1 MMTHKTL
8 SGVTEEEFG
17 QFRDYLAVKTGLA
30 LRSEKK
36 EELLELLSR
45 RMAKLAPQMTFEHYF
60 RVLQSEGDLGAELR
74 ALVARLTVGETH
86 FFRNR
91 PQFDALRNV
100 VLPELIRKRRDKVKR
115 LRFWSAGCSTGE
127 EPYSLAMLLLELLP
141 DIEDWSVVILAT
153 DINTESL
160 ATAKEGFYRNWSFR
174 EVDTY
179 YQRRFFTE
187 EEEGWRISP
196 QVREMVTFRYLNL
209 AEDVYPAGVTLTDSQ
224 DLIVCRNVMIYFNV
238 DLSLEITGR
247 FYRCLEDMGYLVV
260 GHAEHSEMV
269 YSRFR
274 RKMFGS
280 AILYSRAEDGEYWEK
295 GIKLRF
301 RGSGKEPADL
311 VPHRAGG
318 ERKKKGVQRP
328 ADTEETVRFEEAVRL
343 YQEMSFEGSLKLFR
357 AILLLNPGN
366 ERARYMAALISANC
380 GDIDEAEKDV
390 SLILG
395 NNPLHLEAT
404 YLQSLVCRIR
414 GDDAGEVAALKKTIY
429 LNRDFVLGH
438 FQLGIFYLRDGRE
451 DDAQRS
457 LANVLEILKERAEED
472 FVGGVDDLTVG
483 KLRRAVTGMI
493 PGGAP
498 EGLRH
503 E

>member
-1 MMTHKTL
+1 MMIHKIL

-17 QFRDYLAVKTGLA
+17 QFRDYLSVKTGLT

-36 EELLELLSR
+36 GELLDLLSR
-45 RMAKLAPQMTFEHYF
+45 RMAKLAPQMTFERYF

-127 EPYSLAMLLLELLP
+127 EPYSLAMLLVELLP

-153 DINTESL
+153 DINMESL

-174 EVDTY
+174 EVDEFY
-179 YQRRFFTE
+179 RRRFFTE
-187 EEEGWRISP
+187 EEKGWRISP

-209 AEDVYPAGVTLTDSQ
+209 AEDTYPAGFTLTDRQ
-224 DLIVCRNVMIYFNV
+224 DMIVCRNVMIYFNV
-238 DLSLEITGR
+238 DLSLAVTGR
-247 FYRCLEDMGYLVV
+247 FYRCLEEGGYLLV
-260 GHAEHSEMV
+260 GHSEHSEMV
-269 YSRFR
+269 HSRFR
-274 RKMFGS
+274 RKMLGS
-280 AILYSRAEDGEYWEK
+280 AILYCRAADGEYWEK
-295 GIKLRF
+295 GLKLRF
-301 RGSGKEPADL
+301 RGSGRKPADL
-311 VPHRAGG
+311 VPHHTGDEKR
-318 ERKKKGVQRP
+318 KGVQRP

-343 YQEMSFEGSLKLFR
+343 YQEMSFEDSLKLFR
-357 AILLLNPGN
+357 ETLLLNPGN
-366 ERARYMAALISANC
+366 ERARYMAALIAANC

-390 SLILG
+390 SLILE

-404 YLQSLVCRIR
+404 YLQSLVCRVR

-429 LNRDFVLGH
+429 LNSDFVLGH
-438 FQLGIFYLRDGRE
+438 FQLGVFYLREDRE
-451 DDAQRS
+451 DDAKRS
-457 LANVLEILKERAEED
+457 LNNVLRILEGRAEED
-472 FVGGVDDLTVG
+472 FVGGVDGLTVG
-483 KLRRAVTGMI
+483 RLKSTVIGMI

-498 EGLRH
+498 AGFGNE
-503 E
+503 